1 MRCKTPFGGLNWK
14 LIAETAIKLHVKPLH
29 QEFFEI
35 LLVQGF
41 WRNLHIYV
49 DKWLSK
55 YLHGKR
61 ANYNS
66 PKSVLHNLYM
76 DFWDFL
82 HCKVLPLF
90 CSRSFWGCCSY
101 FAGIICKT
109 DLIFSRHLATGRR
122 LSSEQVRVKT
132 VWLMG
137 WAKMLWGGQMLEF
150 YQPDLSLLLQKCIY
164 MHILH
169 HLAPLSHVF
178 AYIQF
183 QLWWNSLAG

>member
-1 MRCKTPFGGLNWK
+1 MQNTIWRIELEIDRWNSNQITCQTSASGILWNSFSARFLK
-14 LIAETAIKLHVKPLH
+14 
-29 QEFFEI
+29 EFAHF
-35 LLVQGF
+35 
-41 WRNLHIYV
+41 YV

-122 LSSEQVRVKT
+122 LSIEQVRVKT
-132 VWLMG
+132 VWLMW

-150 YQPDLSLLLQKCIY
+150 YQPDLSLLLQKCICIFY
-164 MHILH
+164 T
-169 HLAPLSHVF
+169 F
-178 AYIQF
+178 
-183 QLWWNSLAG
+183 